1 MQQPDPGVMEKMKGK
16 RFTGLVPKRKVL
28 HRHYLPEG
36 PAEAIV
42 SLVVVGSTG
51 VGWAAATT
59 TQSAET
65 GIRVRPRG
73 TALTEEFICA
83 GKHRRSALLTC

>member
-1 MQQPDPGVMEKMKGK
+1 M
-16 RFTGLVPKRKVL
+16 VPKRKVV
-28 HRHYLPEG
+28 HRYYLPEC

-42 SLVVVGSTG
+42 SLMVVGSTG
-51 VGWAAATT
+51 VAWAAATT
-59 TQSAET
+59 AQSTEL

-83 GKHRRSALLTC
+83 GKHSRSALLTYVSKKASDFVPRIP

>member
-1 MQQPDPGVMEKMKGK
+1 M
-16 RFTGLVPKRKVL
+16 VPKRKAV
-28 HRHYLPEG
+28 HRHYSPEC

-59 TQSAET
+59 AQSAET
-65 GIRVRPRG
+65 GIWVRPWG

-83 GKHRRSALLTC
+83 GKHRRSALLAHVSKKASDFVPRIA